1 MHGKEVKGPLNHKLN
16 YYKVKLGTYTK
27 LHVASPCPL
36 SIVRTCYLGTLGNC
50 DIQSTTFYINQV
62 YPSTYLPTS
71 PKEIIEIIFSI
82 TAQQYQCSHCSRRYA
97 NERLLRDH
105 VRHHINHYKCPEC
118 DMTVPNKSTLVAH
131 VRYRHRKDKPHKCLQ
146 CGKG

>member
-1 MHGKEVKGPLNHKLN
+1 MEIN
-16 YYKVKLGTYTK
+16 KVHIIVIVYHSLRLLTK
-27 LHVASPCPL
+27 MSV
-36 SIVRTCYLGTLGNC
+36 
-50 DIQSTTFYINQV
+50 
-62 YPSTYLPTS
+62 
-71 PKEIIEIIFSI
+71 I
-82 TAQQYQCSHCSRRYA
+82 TAAQKYQCSHCSRRYA

-131 VRYRHRKDKPHKCLQ
+131 MRYRHRKDKPHKCLQ